1 MGITADEFTE
11 LRLKYEDDRA
21 IDKMNEFFEKNGL
34 ILKRSFGEYDHGLKW
49 IYTFKDVD
57 SFNKWEK
64 NLYDLGMV
72 QKDNRPYEI
81 DREYIFLG

>member
-1 MGITADEFTE
+1 MGITAVEFTE
-11 LRLKYEDDRA
+11 LRLKYEDDGA
-21 IDKMNEFFEKNGL
+21 IDKMNELFEKNGL
-34 ILKRSFGEYDHGLKW
+34 ILGRSFGEYDQGLEW